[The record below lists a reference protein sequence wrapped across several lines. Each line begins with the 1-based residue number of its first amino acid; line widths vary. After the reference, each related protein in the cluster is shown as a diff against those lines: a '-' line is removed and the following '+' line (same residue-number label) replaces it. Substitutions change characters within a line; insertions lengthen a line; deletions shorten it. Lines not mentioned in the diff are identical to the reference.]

1 MSQSSTKR
9 SRAERVASLRNQP
22 GRLAVLWKSIRRRDN
37 LFRLGILFAGA
48 MVMWTVTGAWKPPF
62 PYRSGYVPIRPIH
75 SRVEFTRP
83 APARTEAL
91 RRRAR
96 AETLAIYQNDPVP
109 LLQMRAALK
118 DRLLEVVGMHPDQS
132 VTPELFHA
140 FFGSD
145 EKKDESLAQLRSA
158 LADEQA
164 HANWE
169 TAVQRVFNDL
179 EKNGLLTKMTH
190 PLEDEDQT
198 FILNQTA
205 IMVHPVGDNSF
216 LRRAESEDVRIADVQ
231 VTLESDLVLEL
242 QRHEFSNEDATL
254 LAKVTEHWIRQQ
266 VLPVTL
272 TLNADATEEARRSAE
287 DAIDE
292 QVYTHRVDD
301 KLAEAGEPLTA
312 EVHIPLLELEHRQY
326 VANLSWSKSLRHS
339 LAAIG
344 MYTAFYALCGA
355 FIVFNA
361 RSLLTNSYAFFM
373 LVLTVVVTVV
383 LTVYSARAW
392 HAEIVPLAMCG
403 ITLTIAFGRELALL
417 VGIALALVVTMSLGQ
432 GIAELVI
439 LVAAVSSCVLFLGR
453 IRSRTKLITVS
464 LLGGAVTA
472 ATTVGVGT
480 FVGQSFVSPGEDLI
494 AEVLATDVLFTW
506 LLVQGAA
513 WFALCTVVAGVIM
526 TGLLPFIEKLY
537 DVQTDL
543 SLLELGDARH
553 PLLQQLAQR
562 APGTYNHS
570 INVAS
575 LSEAAAEAIGANGL
589 LLRVGAYFH
598 DIGKMTQPEYFVENQ
613 GDSGSRHESLLP
625 AMSTLVIIAH
635 VKDGLD
641 LARQHHLPRPI
652 IDFIEQHHGTTLV
665 EYFYDQAAK
674 QSEDDPD
681 TEVDET
687 SFRYPGPKPQSK
699 EAGVMM
705 VADAVE
711 SASRT
716 LVDPAPARIESLVHD
731 IVLKRLLD
739 GQFDDCGLTLKELH
753 LIQDSLAKSLQS
765 VYHSRIKYPGQR
777 SAS

>member
-1 MSQSSTKR
+1 LT
-9 SRAERVASLRNQP
+9 
-22 GRLAVLWKSIRRRDN
+22 
-37 LFRLGILFAGA
+37 GA
-48 MVMWTVTGAWKPPF
+48 IVMWTSTEAWKPPF
-62 PYRSGYVPIRPIH
+62 PYRSGYVPNRPIH

-109 LLQMRAALK
+109 LLQTRATLK
-118 DRLLEVVGMHPDQS
+118 DRLFELVGTHPDQP
-132 VTPELFHA
+132 VTPELLQG
-140 FFGSD
+140 FFGV
-145 EKKDESLAQLRSA
+145 EENTQELLAQLRTA
-158 LADEQA
+158 LSDEQA
-164 HANWE
+164 YANWE
-169 TAVQRVFNDL
+169 TAVERVFSDL
-179 EKNGLLTKMTH
+179 EKNGLLKNMTH
-190 PLEDEDQT
+190 QLEDDDQT

-205 IMVHPVGDNSF
+205 ILVHPVGDASF
-216 LRRAESEDVRIADVQ
+216 LRRAESEHVRITEVQ
-231 VTLESDLVLEL
+231 LTLESDLVLEL
-242 QRHEFSNEDATL
+242 KRHEFSSEDAAV
-254 LAKVTEHWIRQQ
+254 LATAADHWLRQQ
-266 VLPVTL
+266 GLPVTL
-272 TLNADATEEARRSAE
+272 TLDVDGTEKSRRSAE
-287 DAIDE
+287 EAIEE
-292 QVYTHRVDD
+292 QFYTHHVDD
-301 KLAEAGEPLTA
+301 KLADAGKPLSTD
-312 EVHIPLLELEHRQY
+312 VHIPLLELEHRQY
-326 VANLSWSKSLRHS
+326 VANLSWGKTIRHS
-339 LAAIG
+339 LAAFG
-344 MYTAFYALCGA
+344 MYAAFYTLCGA

-361 RSLLTNSYAFFM
+361 RYLLTDFYAFLM
-373 LVLTVVVTVV
+373 LVLTVVVTIVF
-383 LTVYSARAW
+383 TVYSARAW

-403 ITLTIAFGRELALL
+403 ITLTIAFGRDLALL
-417 VGIALALVVTMSLGQ
+417 VGVALALVVTMSLGQ

-453 IRSRTKLITVS
+453 IRSRTKLISVS
-464 LLGGAVTA
+464 VLSGAVTA
-472 ATTVGVGT
+472 ATAIGVGT
-480 FVGQSFVSPGEDLI
+480 YVGQSFISPGEDLI
-494 AEVLATDVLFTW
+494 TEVLETDVLFTW
-506 LLVQGAA
+506 LLFQGAG

-526 TGLLPFIEKLY
+526 TGLLPFIERIY

-553 PLLQQLAQR
+553 SLLQQLAQR

-613 GDSGSRHESLLP
+613 GVNGSRHEALLP

-687 SFRYPGPKPQSK
+687 SFRYPGRKPQTK

-716 LVDPAPARIESLVHD
+716 LVEPAPARIESLVHE

-739 GQFDDCGLTLKELH
+739 GQFDDCGLTLNELH
-753 LIQDSLAKSLQS
+753 LIQDSLVKSLQS
-765 VYHSRIKYPGQR
+765 VYHSRIKYPDQR